1 MTKPDALTTPT
12 GAPPSAVPQPA
23 AARSKRG
30 ATVLFDAPGPRAR
43 RRITI
48 ASAITIAFIAAA
60 VAFAVHQFADH
71 GQLGAAKWE
80 PFTQWPIWRFLLNG
94 LLGTL
99 QAAALTA
106 VLGSA
111 LGMVMALGRLSRV
124 RVIHYAAT
132 AYIEIARTLPVLL
145 MIYVTLFALPA
156 YGINLPLVWKLVAP
170 LTVANSAAFAEIF
183 RAGILGLPRGQN
195 EAALSIGLTR
205 GQAMRLVV
213 MPQAIRMVTPS
224 VVSQLV
230 SLTKDTSLGYVVS
243 FSELLFKGQVL
254 STFNHLLI
262 QTFLVVT
269 LIYLVVNGT
278 LSSVAHRLQRRTGPR
293 SGRAARAAEALPPGM
308 PATPMIGESQRD

>member
-1 MTKPDALTTPT
+1 MSADVKAASTDMTPT
-12 GAPPSAVPQPA
+12 V
-23 AARSKRG
+23 SKRSVPG
-30 ATVLFDAPGPRAR
+30 ASVLFDAPGPRAR
-43 RRITI
+43 RRIRI
-48 ASAITIAFIAAA
+48 ASGITIAAIIVILAL
-60 VAFAVHQFADH
+60 AVHQFADH
-71 GQLGAAKWE
+71 GQLDAAKWE
-80 PFTQWPIWRFLLNG
+80 PFTQWPIWRFLLTG

-99 QAAALTA
+99 EAAALTA

-111 LGMVMALGRLSRV
+111 LGMVMALGRLSKV
-124 RVIHYAAT
+124 KVIHYAAAT
-132 AYIEIARTLPVLL
+132 YIEIMRTLPVLL

-183 RAGILGLPRGQN
+183 RAGILGLPRGQE
-195 EAALSIGLTR
+195 EAALSIGMTR

-213 MPQAIRMVTPS
+213 LPQAVRIVTPS

-230 SLTKDTSLGYVVS
+230 SLLKDTSLGFVVS

-269 LIYLVVNGT
+269 LIYLVVNGS
-278 LSSVAHRLQRRTGPR
+278 LSTVAHRLQSWTARRTSRGGKP
-293 SGRAARAAEALPPGM
+293 GVAAPPGL
-308 PATPMIGESQRD
+308 ALTPMIGEGHHE

>member
-1 MTKPDALTTPT
+1 MTKF
-12 GAPPSAVPQPA
+12 G
-23 AARSKRG
+23 AARSARG

-43 RRITI
+43 RRIRIASIVTI
-48 ASAITIAFIAAA
+48 AAIA
-60 VAFAVHQFADH
+60 VMVALAVHQFADH
-71 GQLGAAKWE
+71 GQLGAAQWD
-80 PFTQWPIWRFLLNG
+80 PFTQWPIWRFLLAG
-94 LLGTL
+94 LVGTL
-99 QAAALTA
+99 EAAALTA

-111 LGMVMALGRLSRV
+111 LGMVMALGRLSAV

-132 AYIEIARTLPVLL
+132 TYIEIARTLPVLL

-183 RAGILGLPRGQN
+183 RAGILGLPRGQS

-213 MPQAIRMVTPS
+213 MPQAIRVVTPS

-230 SLTKDTSLGYVVS
+230 SLLKDTSLGYVVS

-254 STFNHLLI
+254 ATFNHLLI

-278 LSSVAHRLQRRTGPR
+278 LSSVAHRLQRWTGRRTSRPGP
-293 SGRAARAAEALPPGM
+293 AAAVAPPGI
-308 PATPMIGESQRD
+308 PATPMIGESQHE